1 MSGAPAF
8 VAPAWFRSHDA
19 WVWIVVR
26 FVPAFAALNL
36 AWETA
41 QLPLYDVWEREWR
54 YQVFSVLH
62 CTAGDVLIG
71 LCALMLALIATRAGR
86 PETWRI
92 RRVTLVMIAISLA
105 YTIFSEWVNTV
116 WRESWAYSAW
126 MPFVPILGTGL
137 SPLAQWMVIPA
148 AALRL
153 SQAGAKPERN
163 IVSMKINKETSP

>member
-1 MSGAPAF
+1 MSGALAF

-71 LCALMLALIATRAGR
+71 LCALMLALIATRAGW

-92 RRVTLVMIAISLA
+92 RQVALVTIAISLA
-105 YTIFSEWVNTV
+105 YTIFSEWMNTV
-116 WRESWAYSAW
+116 WRESWAYSAL
-126 MPFVPILGTGL
+126 MPVVPILGTGF

-153 SQAGAKPERN
+153 ARAAAKAGTRHRN
-163 IVSMKINKETSP
+163 MKINEETWP